1 MSRRPFENCQ
11 MHTFYFNQTALSQ
24 YIPFE
29 LQFAK
34 SDVGTL
40 VAMRVEYLVGTHF
53 LIFNSDIESMNS
65 LLNILTG

>member
-1 MSRRPFENCQ
+1 
-11 MHTFYFNQTALSQ
+11 MHRFYFNQTALFQ

-34 SDVGTL
+34 SYVGTL

-53 LIFNSDIESMNS
+53 LFNSDIESMNS